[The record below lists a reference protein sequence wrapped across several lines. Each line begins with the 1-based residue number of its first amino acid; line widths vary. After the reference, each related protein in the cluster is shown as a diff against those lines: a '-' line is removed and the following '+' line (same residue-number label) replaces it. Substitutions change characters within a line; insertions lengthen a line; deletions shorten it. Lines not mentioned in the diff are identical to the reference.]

1 MTSAACPDCGARL
14 PAGEAVCAG
23 CGALAVT
30 DDALVYEM
38 DGWDPEE
45 RRALDRLLDAERVP
59 YRWDGDDLLVL
70 EEDEG
75 RVDDL
80 MDRIEYPDALEEAGD
95 EGDDEAVYAV
105 MSDLFVVADRLA
117 REREVDVELAAEM
130 TAAAAAALAT
140 PAPFGVDPPAWYQ
153 VQQLAEGIVA
163 AIGAEADDEVVVRD
177 AATLR
182 NVLRRYV

>member
-1 MTSAACPDCGARL
+1 MTSGVCPDCGAGVR
-14 PAGEAVCAG
+14 AGEAVCGG

-30 DDALVYEM
+30 DDALIYEM

-80 MDRIEYPDALEEAGD
+80 MDRVEYPDALEAADD
-95 EGDDEAVYAV
+95 EGDDAAVYAV
-105 MSDLFVVADRLA
+105 MSDLFVAADRLA
-117 REREVDVELAAEM
+117 AERTVDVELAADV
-130 TAAAAAALAT
+130 TVAAAAALAT
-140 PAPFGVDPPAWYQ
+140 PAPFGVDPPAWDQ

-163 AIGAEADDEVVVRD
+163 AIEAEADDEVVVRD

>member
-1 MTSAACPDCGARL
+1 MTSPVCPDCGAGV
-14 PAGEAVCAG
+14 PAGQAVCEG
-23 CGALAVT
+23 CGALATT
-30 DDALVYEM
+30 DDTLVYEM

-70 EEDEG
+70 EEDED
-75 RVDDL
+75 RIDEL
-80 MDRIEYPDALEEAGD
+80 MDRVEYPDALEAED

-130 TAAAAAALAT
+130 TVAAGAALAT
-140 PAPFGVDPPAWYQ
+140 PAPFGVDAPAWSQ
-153 VQQLAEGIVA
+153 VQELAEGIVA
-163 AIGAEADDEVVVRD
+163 ALEAEADDEVVVRD